1 MIKNFKCKDTERL
14 YNRKFVKKFS
24 GIERQALMKLDR
36 VDATPLLSDLT
47 ALPGNRFDALTGDR
61 DGQFSVRVNDQYGVC
76 FKWKEDNAFDVE
88 IVDYH

>member
-47 ALPGNRFDALTGDR
+47 ALPGNRFEALTGDR
-61 DGQFSVRVNDQYGVC
+61 DGQFSVRVNDQYRVC